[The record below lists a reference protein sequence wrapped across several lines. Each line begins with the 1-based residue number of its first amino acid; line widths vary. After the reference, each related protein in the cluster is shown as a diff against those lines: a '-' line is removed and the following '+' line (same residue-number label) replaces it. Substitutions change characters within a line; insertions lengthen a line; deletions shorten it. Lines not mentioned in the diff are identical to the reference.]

1 VSVNWVLVIFLSYGK
16 YVPEYRHC
24 GYCTCTVQAYS
35 TSTNV
40 LVRQEQY
47 GVKSSRYST
56 GCFYLIYSTVQ
67 PFMWFTVLLAPLSSH
82 MYLNAL
88 YFYLYEHKVVIRL
101 LVLVLVQVLLVE
113 QQVFIWRLLRYV
125 GYSCTSSTRSVQ
137 NLQQLESDDNFFVIQ
152 KWFVVM
158 TSSWKFS
165 WIMIIFVNH
174 EKYRETWNDR
184 KFFNMCNT
192 P

>member
-1 VSVNWVLVIFLSYGK
+1 MCFTLTLYVTSRFKKKREQWAGERELSTCHFLVIR
-16 YVPEYRHC
+16 EI
-24 GYCTCTVQAYS
+24 CTGVQTLWLLYLYSTGVQYS

-40 LVRQEQY
+40 LVRQEKY

-101 LVLVLVQVLLVE
+101 LVLVLVLVQVLVE
-113 QQVFIWRLLRYV
+113 
-125 GYSCTSSTRSVQ
+125 
-137 NLQQLESDDNFFVIQ
+137 
-152 KWFVVM
+152 
-158 TSSWKFS
+158 
-165 WIMIIFVNH
+165 
-174 EKYRETWNDR
+174 
-184 KFFNMCNT
+184 
-192 P
+192 